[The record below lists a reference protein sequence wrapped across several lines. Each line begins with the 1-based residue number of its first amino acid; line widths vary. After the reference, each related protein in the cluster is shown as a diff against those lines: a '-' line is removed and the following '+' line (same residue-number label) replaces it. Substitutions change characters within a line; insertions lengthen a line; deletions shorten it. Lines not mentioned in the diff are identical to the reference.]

1 MLPMTS
7 HPLGQVFEAM
17 MERWQDQIPDE
28 WFLMTKNAYVFC
40 FCICFHSYCISNL
53 IVLIRTLLTVIW
65 QIIESTYDF
74 DNNYIDDMKEW
85 ENAKKIN
92 TKKTLKLKITIIS
105 QFTVCRFW
113 FFVLSGV
120 QLLKQVNEYYSKS

>member
-1 MLPMTS
+1 MTS
-7 HPLGQVFEAM
+7 HPIGQIFEAM

-40 FCICFHSYCISNL
+40 FCIFFYSYCRSNL

-74 DNNYIDDMKEW
+74 DNNYIDDIKEW
-85 ENAKKIN
+85 ENAKK
-92 TKKTLKLKITIIS
+92 K
-105 QFTVCRFW
+105 
-113 FFVLSGV
+113 
-120 QLLKQVNEYYSKS
+120 